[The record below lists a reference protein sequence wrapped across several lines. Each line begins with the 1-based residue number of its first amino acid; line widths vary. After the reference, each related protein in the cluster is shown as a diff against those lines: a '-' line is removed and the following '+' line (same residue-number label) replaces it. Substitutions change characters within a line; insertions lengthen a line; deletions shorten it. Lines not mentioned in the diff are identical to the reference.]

1 MKSETKWLLGAA
13 VIGAGVLWF
22 ASSGSSKPPMDPA
35 LRAYFEGDDYE
46 KAVSATVAFWLVAD
60 LYTQGFTDVYPTAR
74 LFAQYEG
81 GSVPPF
87 VLEALSRALGKRVTN
102 ATATNDVRAFIRAN
116 RPNVR
121 ELPYE
126 VPSDLLSNRSSAREL
141 LLNTQ

>member
-1 MKSETKWLLGAA
+1 MFGGKKVPKVGVQPISPDGMSTYMDRSELKVAPKRGSAKTSTKRGA
-13 VIGAGVLWF
+13 
-22 ASSGSSKPPMDPA
+22 SK
-35 LRAYFEGDDYE
+35 
-46 KAVSATVAFWLVAD
+46 KTS
-60 LYTQGFTDVYPTAR
+60 DVYPTAR

-102 ATATNDVRAFIRAN
+102 ATATNDVRAFIRSN

-126 VPSDLLSNRSSAREL
+126 VPSDLLSNRASAREL